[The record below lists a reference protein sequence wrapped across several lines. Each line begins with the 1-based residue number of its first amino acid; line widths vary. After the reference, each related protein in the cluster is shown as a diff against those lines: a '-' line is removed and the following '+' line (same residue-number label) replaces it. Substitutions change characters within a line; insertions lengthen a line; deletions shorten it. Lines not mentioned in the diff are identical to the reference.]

1 MRLEYESA
9 PPQRASSP
17 WRPLLRRM
25 PGEDFLLV
33 MKHIPGVSLA
43 ERLDARTL
51 EASETLA
58 VGRAL
63 LSALRDLHAHRVL
76 HRRVRPTNIIVS
88 EDGPLVTATL
98 VDFGPAGC
106 VQSEGG
112 LDRPVEAARYVS
124 PEQAGLIDQDVTEA
138 SDPYSAGLV
147 LHRCLA
153 GESPFHGDSVGA
165 ILFEQMTGSVAGLA
179 QLGPAVPRALDEVIQ
194 RLLRKDPRDR
204 YQSAEAVLNDLEAI
218 AEGLRGGG
226 ADPVVVI
233 GARDRRDTLTE
244 PAFVTR
250 GAELDRLDTQIQ
262 RRRLHGGLVS
272 WKASRGAKNAAAAET
287 TYRASQHGLRVFRG
301 LATVE
306 IAQNPLRVLEG
317 IAGGVLAATK
327 SEPEYAAALRS
338 RIGVHAGA
346 IGAALPELRD
356 LLDSGAAQDS
366 APESVGESRSRPW
379 HNSFRPWAQ
388 PKVRRW

>member
-1 MRLEYESA
+1 MQPILLDVPAKDAKQDAAARGENLIGSLVAGRYCLERLLREASGSRTYRGADRQTGEACVIKAIAVRSLTPGGLMRLEYESA
-9 PPQRASSP
+9 LLKRAPSP
-17 WRPLLRRM
+17 WCAPLLHAECQ
-25 PGEDFLLV
+25 GEDFLLV

-138 SDPYSAGLV
+138 SDLYSAGLV

-233 GARDRRDTLTE
+233 GARDRRD
-244 PAFVTR
+244 
-250 GAELDRLDTQIQ
+250 
-262 RRRLHGGLVS
+262 
-272 WKASRGAKNAAAAET
+272 
-287 TYRASQHGLRVFRG
+287 
-301 LATVE
+301 
-306 IAQNPLRVLEG
+306 
-317 IAGGVLAATK
+317 
-327 SEPEYAAALRS
+327 
-338 RIGVHAGA
+338 
-346 IGAALPELRD
+346 
-356 LLDSGAAQDS
+356 
-366 APESVGESRSRPW
+366 
-379 HNSFRPWAQ
+379 
-388 PKVRRW
+388 

>member
-1 MRLEYESA
+1 MPRRRL
-9 PPQRASSP
+9 PPGDEAYPRRIAGGKADGDAQR
-17 WRPLLRRM
+17 
-25 PGEDFLLV
+25 
-33 MKHIPGVSLA
+33 
-43 ERLDARTL
+43 
-51 EASETLA
+51 ETLA

-138 SDPYSAGLV
+138 SDLYSAGLV

-262 RRRLHGGLVS
+262 RTRGGHGGLVLLEGES
-272 WKASRGAKNAAAAET
+272 GSGKTRLLAET

-327 SEPEYAAALRS
+327 SEPEYAAAAR
-338 RIGVHAGA
+338 RIGVTPAVRARCRNCGTCSTREPPRTRA
-346 IGAALPELRD
+346 
-356 LLDSGAAQDS
+356 
-366 APESVGESRSRPW
+366 ESVGESRTVRPGTIPSGPGLSRR
-379 HNSFRPWAQ
+379 SAVVILDDCRWAG
-388 PKVRRW
+388 R